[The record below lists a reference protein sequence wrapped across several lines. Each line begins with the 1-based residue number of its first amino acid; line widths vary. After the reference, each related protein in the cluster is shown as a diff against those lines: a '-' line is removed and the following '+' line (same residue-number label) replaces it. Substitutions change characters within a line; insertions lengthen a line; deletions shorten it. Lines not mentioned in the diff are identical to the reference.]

1 MSLVACHALHG
12 LASASL
18 QRHNNRALVCCAAVF
33 DQNDSGSIDAAEMQR
48 IMINL
53 GEPMKL
59 AEVDDVLNAFDLDGD
74 GKIDIDEF
82 ATALADHNI
91 GGSSSLATK

>member
-1 MSLVACHALHG
+1 M
-12 LASASL
+12 
-18 QRHNNRALVCCAAVF
+18 F

-59 AEVDDVLNAFDLDGD
+59 GEVDDVLRAFDLDGD

-82 ATALADHNI
+82 ASALADHNI
-91 GGSSSLATK
+91 QGSSTLASR

>member
-1 MSLVACHALHG
+1 M
-12 LASASL
+12 
-18 QRHNNRALVCCAAVF
+18 F
-33 DQNDSGSIDAAEMQR
+33 DQNDSGSIDASEMQR

-59 AEVDDVLNAFDLDGD
+59 AEVDDVLRAFDLDGD

-82 ATALADHNI
+82 ASALAEHKI
-91 GGSSSLATK
+91 GGVSALAEK